1 MTPELDLVTAP
12 DFLDALP
19 GREMEELRAMRSR
32 CQSLENSLS
41 YVRRLIQGRLDIAGA
56 EMQRRR
62 SGGESGDT
70 SELIGRLPDI
80 LSEGSRTFGGPGSVR
95 PPISMEPDADVTRQL
110 EVMLDAVI
118 SPDELSHA
126 TTLSDADLANAVTN
140 LHDLEDKVSEQRR
153 GLHTVIDQVQAEV
166 TRRYRTGEANVD
178 GLLSS

>member
-41 YVRRLIQGRLDIAGA
+41 YVRRLIQGRLDIAGG
-56 EMQRRR
+56 EMQRRARVENRATPRTSSAGFPTFCPREAASSVDRAR
-62 SGGESGDT
+62 SDPRS
-70 SELIGRLPDI
+70 PWN
-80 LSEGSRTFGGPGSVR
+80 
-95 PPISMEPDADVTRQL
+95 PIADVTRQL

-118 SPDELSHA
+118 SPDDSRTRTLPDEALERDHKPPRSRRQGVGAAARPAHGDRPGSGRGHPSLSH
-126 TTLSDADLANAVTN
+126 
-140 LHDLEDKVSEQRR
+140 RR
-153 GLHTVIDQVQAEV
+153 S
-166 TRRYRTGEANVD
+166 NVD